1 MPIKKLIICPNF
13 DNNDTIH
20 NIDHDLYYR
29 TLPNHPKE
37 PPKIVIGE
45 PCMVNPNS
53 TEAARP
59 QPKFTC
65 SKLTIETLDQGVKY
79 IQS

>member
-45 PCMVNPNS
+45 P
-53 TEAARP
+53 
-59 QPKFTC
+59 
-65 SKLTIETLDQGVKY
+65 
-79 IQS
+79 